1 MYRRFTPFYV
11 VFILSWFILNTHA
24 LPQAERATK
33 YYRGTPANPMIQA
46 MVDSVSTDSIL
57 SYIIR
62 LVNFSPR
69 NTVSDTVSPTTGIG
83 ATRRWVKSKF
93 QQWSDATG
101 GALQPAFFWF
111 TATICGTTREHADV
125 IATLPGTMPQAQN
138 RHFIVSG
145 HMDSRTFSVCDPVST
160 QPAANDDGTGVAA
173 SIEMARIFSHFQFD
187 ATMIF
192 MAVTGE
198 EQGLFGSGAYAAW
211 ARQHNIRIDGMAT
224 NDIIG
229 NIVAPDSTID
239 STSVRMFSIGPS
251 TSISRQLA
259 RYIKLKAEQYVPDMT
274 VNLIP
279 AQDRPGRGGD
289 HIPFNDEGYAAVRF
303 TEPAERLEHQ
313 HSDTDLLEHM
323 YPPYAAR
330 VTKLN
335 VAAFASMILAPET
348 PQAPLQVSDVGN
360 GTEVLLNWS
369 STNTEP
375 DFAGYRIAW
384 RFADSLFYQSIVPVG
399 NVTQYTLS
407 GLTPNRAIF
416 ISYSALDVDGNES
429 IFSSEILVTP
439 SNIPAV
445 PQQFNATS
453 TPTHVFLDWEP
464 NIELDLD
471 SYLITRTDPN
481 NNSVTFTVD
490 SATTEFMDNTA
501 QPHTLYTYTVQAK
514 DIDGNLSAPSPA
526 VLGQLATH
534 DAGILLVD
542 DSKDGPGGNPL
553 FPTDQQVDDYYDQ
566 ILNNFTIARQWDVAD
581 SVNAGILMQDAH
593 LGVYST
599 VIWHSD
605 VRIPNNPISEDTVAL
620 RKYVENGGNLVMIG
634 WQLMN
639 STSGDV
645 AFSPGDFIHDI
656 FFVDSVQ
663 TNPQLD
669 FQGASP
675 QLAGYP
681 AVSVDSTKLPASFGG
696 NLLSMEAFTALA
708 GGTDSEVMY
717 HYNSSSTPPSLFDGE
732 PVALRHIATDAR
744 VIVIGFPLYFMEQP
758 SAQQVITRALLDL
771 GEITGIGEPSAGLE
785 SGKWQFELFHNYPN
799 PFNPST
805 RITYQLPRSSEVE
818 LVIFDLLGQ
827 RVRTLVKGK
836 QEPGTYKVQWDGRD
850 DSGTTVASG
859 IYLLRLSAGNFK
871 QVQKMILLR

>member
-1 MYRRFTPFYV
+1 
-11 VFILSWFILNTHA
+11 
-24 LPQAERATK
+24 
-33 YYRGTPANPMIQA
+33 
-46 MVDSVSTDSIL
+46 
-57 SYIIR
+57 
-62 LVNFSPR
+62 
-69 NTVSDTVSPTTGIG
+69 
-83 ATRRWVKSKF
+83 
-93 QQWSDATG
+93 
-101 GALQPAFFWF
+101 
-111 TATICGTTREHADV
+111 
-125 IATLPGTMPQAQN
+125 
-138 RHFIVSG
+138 
-145 HMDSRTFSVCDPVST
+145 
-160 QPAANDDGTGVAA
+160 
-173 SIEMARIFSHFQFD
+173 
-187 ATMIF
+187 
-192 MAVTGE
+192 
-198 EQGLFGSGAYAAW
+198 
-211 ARQHNIRIDGMAT
+211 
-224 NDIIG
+224 
-229 NIVAPDSTID
+229 
-239 STSVRMFSIGPS
+239 
-251 TSISRQLA
+251 
-259 RYIKLKAEQYVPDMT
+259 
-274 VNLIP
+274 
-279 AQDRPGRGGD
+279 
-289 HIPFNDEGYAAVRF
+289 
-303 TEPAERLEHQ
+303 
-313 HSDTDLLEHM
+313 
-323 YPPYAAR
+323 
-330 VTKLN
+330 
-335 VAAFASMILAPET
+335 
-348 PQAPLQVSDVGN
+348 
-360 GTEVLLNWS
+360 
-369 STNTEP
+369 
-375 DFAGYRIAW
+375 
-384 RFADSLFYQSIVPVG
+384 
-399 NVTQYTLS
+399 
-407 GLTPNRAIF
+407 
-416 ISYSALDVDGNES
+416 
-429 IFSSEILVTP
+429 
-439 SNIPAV
+439 
-445 PQQFNATS
+445 
-453 TPTHVFLDWEP
+453 LDWEP